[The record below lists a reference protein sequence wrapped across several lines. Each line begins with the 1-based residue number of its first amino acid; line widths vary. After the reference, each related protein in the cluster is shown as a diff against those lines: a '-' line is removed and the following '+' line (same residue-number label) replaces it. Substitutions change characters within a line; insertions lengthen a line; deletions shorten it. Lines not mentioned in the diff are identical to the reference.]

1 MTDNT
6 YILDYLIA
14 NSANVAFVAVNQ
26 NDNIIKFACAFAND
40 KGGAIVLGMDDQ
52 NHYTGIS
59 SEEYQEAIHDLSTA
73 ISPKLPFTASSVIK
87 DNKQLM
93 IISVWEGNDK
103 PYTAQGYFYIRLGEE
118 ITIASPS
125 EMSKLFQERE
135 RHETSW
141 ERQPI
146 EYATTE
152 DLSPMA
158 YTKLHD
164 AKINNDF
171 LPPNTSQEQILKM
184 MGLLNDGRIT
194 NAGITVLGKNPSQY
208 LSQAKIR
215 VTLYDGE
222 LNLIDLRLYDN
233 NMIEAVDELVA
244 YVSNLYP
251 KNLTFNG
258 ITREESETLP
268 ILAIREGILNAVV
281 HRAYESHQS
290 FMSVNI
296 YSDRLEIVN
305 SGELPA
311 GISIDDLKRE
321 HLSILRNPDIAN
333 AFYTIKYIEMAGSGT
348 LRILSE
354 CRKAHCDTPIWSSE
368 NGMVRL
374 TFPNVRHLANKQNN
388 PKNGKFKLSED
399 DQIQESL
406 DKIIM
411 YMSQGNSIKH
421 ADAVTITGKS
431 YPTVKRYMQILK
443 DAGIVEYI
451 GNNRSGRWQ
460 LVGNLPSEVKKGR
473 IP

>member
-14 NSANVAFVAVNQ
+14 NPANVAFVTANQ

-40 KGGAIVLGMDDQ
+40 KGGAIVLGMNDQ
-52 NHYTGIS
+52 HHCTGIS
-59 SEEYQEAIHDLSTA
+59 PEEYRAAIQDLSTA
-73 ISPKLPFTASSVIK
+73 ISPRLPFTASSVIK
-87 DNKQLM
+87 DNKQL
-93 IISVWEGNDK
+93 IVISVWEGNDK
-103 PYTAQGYFYIRLGEE
+103 PYTAKGYFYIRQGDT
-118 ITIASPS
+118 ITTATPS
-125 EMSKLFQERE
+125 EMRNLFQERE

-152 DLSPMA
+152 DLSPVA

-164 AKINNDF
+164 AKISNDS
-171 LPPNTSQEQILKM
+171 LPPSTSQEHILKM

-215 VTLYDGE
+215 VALYDGE
-222 LNLIDLRLYDN
+222 LNLIDLKLYDS
-233 NMIEAVDELVA
+233 NMIEAVDELVS
-244 YVSNLYP
+244 YVGNLYP
-251 KNLTFNG
+251 KSISFNG
-258 ITREESETLP
+258 ITREETETLP

-281 HRAYESHQS
+281 HRTYESHQS

-311 GISIDDLKRE
+311 GISIDDLQKE

-368 NGMVRL
+368 NGMVKL
-374 TFPNVRHLANKQNN
+374 TFPNVKHLANKQNK
-388 PKNGKFKLSED
+388 PVSSQLKLSED
-399 DQIQESL
+399 EQIQESL
-406 DKIIM
+406 VKIIM
-411 YMSQGNSIKH
+411 YMSQGNSIKL

-451 GNNRSGRWQ
+451 GNNRSGRWE
-460 LVGNLPSEVKKGR
+460 LVVPKDK
-473 IP
+473 

>member
-1 MTDNT
+1 MIDNT

-14 NSANVAFVAVNQ
+14 NPANVAFVTANQ

-40 KGGAIVLGMDDQ
+40 KGGAIVVGMSDQ
-52 NHYTGIS
+52 NNCTGIS
-59 SEEYQEAIHDLSTA
+59 PEDYQAAIQDLSTT
-73 ISPKLPFTASSVIK
+73 ISPRLPFTVSSVIK

-93 IISVWEGNDK
+93 VISVWEGNDK
-103 PYTAQGYFYIRLGEE
+103 PYTAKGFFYIRQGET
-118 ITIASPS
+118 ITAATPS
-125 EMSKLFQERE
+125 EMRNLFQERE
-135 RHETSW
+135 RHEASW

-152 DLSPMA
+152 DLSLVA

-164 AKINNDF
+164 AKVSNDS
-171 LPPNTSQEQILKM
+171 LPPSIPQKQILKM
-184 MGLLNDGRIT
+184 MGFLNDGRIT

-215 VTLYDGE
+215 VTLYDSE
-222 LNLIDLRLYDN
+222 LNLIDLRLYDS
-233 NMIEAVDELVA
+233 NMIETVDELVA
-244 YVSNLYP
+244 YISNLYP
-251 KNLTFNG
+251 RNLTFNG
-258 ITREESETLP
+258 ITREETEKLP

-281 HRAYESHQS
+281 HRTYESHQS

-311 GISIDDLKRE
+311 GISIDDLKKE

-354 CRKAHCDTPIWSSE
+354 CRKSHCDTPIWSSE
-368 NGMVRL
+368 NGMVKL
-374 TFPNVRHLANKQNN
+374 TFPNVKHLANKQNN
-388 PKNGKFKLSED
+388 PISSQLKLSED
-399 DQIQESL
+399 DQIQASL

-411 YMSQGNSIKH
+411 YMSHGNSIKLT
-421 ADAVTITGKS
+421 DAASITGKS
-431 YPTVKRYMQILK
+431 YRTVKRYMQILK
-443 DAGIVEYI
+443 DAGIVEYF
-451 GNNRSGRWQ
+451 GNNRTGRWE
-460 LVGNLPSEVKKGR
+460 LA
-473 IP
+473 IPKDK